1 MPGEKPGPLPE
12 EREEIE
18 KERVLETA
26 RLIEGGAKFKVK
38 EGKEPYFEVLRKQKL
53 AAEEG
58 YIRSLDPEE
67 RATKASE
74 INEKTKAYLGHG
86 KLEPGIFNKIAE
98 YDIEYIYRQFPEG
111 KIDRFRLVIGGKTVK
126 RLKEELIDEEV
137 GLGFGLP
144 VTTLKNKE
152 KIDNRNKKYMNEH
165 KKEFLEYRKIYD
177 AINKD
182 KLLTYGRAWYHSQ
195 DKENY
200 NKKKREWDKNKKYTD
215 LNYALK
221 KRLRLRVLQAF
232 NKFSTT
238 GKIRTSND
246 YNINYKSIL
255 EHLIKTL
262 PADFHDKDYVI
273 DHILPCCSFDLTNS
287 EEVIKCF
294 APDNHQWLTREENA
308 KKVSSDLKQRRI
320 KLI

>member
-1 MPGEKPGPLPE
+1 MPGEKPGPSPE

-152 KIDNRNKKYMNEH
+152 KIDLVRLTVADLGFEGSATIDQINQRAEELGLELCPPEVAPHFRLSYL
-165 KKEFLEYRKIYD
+165 KEQPGGDSLYIGMKPI
-177 AINKD
+177 AIPSHDDDLSVFRLGN
-182 KLLTYGRAWYHSQ
+182 YPGFGGRVLS
-195 DKENY
+195 KENVS
-200 NKKKREWDKNKKYTD
+200 TPFIP
-215 LNYALK
+215 LNEFVF
-221 KRLRLRVLQAF
+221 RL
-232 NKFSTT
+232 
-238 GKIRTSND
+238 
-246 YNINYKSIL
+246 
-255 EHLIKTL
+255 
-262 PADFHDKDYVI
+262 P
-273 DHILPCCSFDLTNS
+273 
-287 EEVIKCF
+287 
-294 APDNHQWLTREENA
+294 
-308 KKVSSDLKQRRI
+308 KVSKEE
-320 KLI
+320 KK